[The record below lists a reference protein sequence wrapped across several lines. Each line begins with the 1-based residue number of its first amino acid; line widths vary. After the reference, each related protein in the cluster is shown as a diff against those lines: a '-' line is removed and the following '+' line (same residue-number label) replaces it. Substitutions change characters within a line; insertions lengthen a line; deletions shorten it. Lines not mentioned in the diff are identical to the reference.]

1 MTSLVVVS
9 VVAVVKKKI
18 RRNWKIRKTTQRGTS
33 GDEEEPVGKQRQA
46 SVGGDKLVMEKQNLL
61 HAQWT
66 LDEKKKNCDREIL
79 NRDKLVDLTK
89 GLFC

>member
-1 MTSLVVVS
+1 METKV
-9 VVAVVKKKI
+9 
-18 RRNWKIRKTTQRGTS
+18 TQRDPS
-33 GDEEEPVGKQRQA
+33 EYLE
-46 SVGGDKLVMEKQNLL
+46 KLVMEKQNLL

-89 GLFC
+89 GVFC

>member
-1 MTSLVVVS
+1 MTFLVVVS
-9 VVAVVKKKI
+9 VVAVVKKKYGEI
-18 RRNWKIRKTTQRGTS
+18 GKSEKTTQRGTS

-46 SVGGDKLVMEKQNLL
+46 SVSRDKLVMEKQNLL

-89 GLFC
+89 GVFC